1 MEVEKPAL
9 EHVATDMH
17 HPSLGNHRLT
27 ADQTAVRAFLTT
39 LASMKDWD
47 QSPSDQRMAVISQ
60 QQHSGRPCPATAQ
73 SSGLCAEGKRL
84 QTQIQM
90 HTIDDWWKELLL
102 LLHCEQHRASCPC
115 KASKQMVQSYESS
128 TSSTLI

>member
-1 MEVEKPAL
+1 MNDRICQKSPSEKQRAMVIEYCWMEVEKPAL

-60 QQHSGRPCPATAQ
+60 QQH
-73 SSGLCAEGKRL
+73 CA
-84 QTQIQM
+84 I
-90 HTIDDWWKELLL
+90 
-102 LLHCEQHRASCPC
+102 P
-115 KASKQMVQSYESS
+115 S
-128 TSSTLI
+128 TTN